1 MLKVIKGLAQ
11 EVINKIDA
19 GNSNITESEAIEVAT
34 FLNKVLNKEETFNRT
49 TAAKYL
55 HCSIQSF
62 NLYRKLNKLPE
73 GTKELGGCIRWT
85 KSQLDDFIKKY
96 KS

>member
-1 MLKVIKGLAQ
+1 MLKVIRNLAQ
-11 EVINKIDA
+11 EVIDKIDA
-19 GNSNITESEAIEVAT
+19 GNSNITEPEAIEVAT

-55 HCSIQSF
+55 HCSVQSF
-62 NLYRKLNKLPE
+62 DLYRKLGKLPE
-73 GTKELGGCIRWT
+73 ETKELGGCMRWT